1 MVAWFFRLIVRYP
14 ILNILVATLLVGSLG
29 VYAPQLRVDAS
40 SHTLM
45 LEDDADLR
53 FSADMSERY
62 GSPEFLVIAFTPNE
76 PLLSPKTR
84 ETINKLSGE
93 LESLARI
100 DTVTSMLNVPLLQS
114 PVRPIKELV
123 KAVPTLQTDSL
134 DPELV
139 KEEFLTSPLYKGSLV
154 SEDFTTTALLL
165 NLAPD
170 KRYRDLHKQRQ
181 ELLDLESLNP
191 IQAQL
196 LKNLEETLRAH
207 RDTQREIE
215 HQSIKQIRA
224 IMDDYHDEGTLYL
237 GGVSMIV
244 DDMIT
249 YIKHDVLFYGITLF
263 ALLSVALLLIFRQIR
278 WVALPA
284 LVCLYSVTATTGVL
298 GYFKWEVTVISSNF
312 IALQLIITLSI
323 VIHLIVRYRELAGCY
338 TKTNQK
344 RLVYA
349 TLLSKA
355 TPSFFAIIT
364 TIAGFGSLVLSNI
377 KPVMALG
384 WMMSVGI
391 GISLVLGFVL
401 FGGIL
406 ALLPKFK
413 PHFYFETHVPLAH
426 WCSQLVKI
434 HGRKILAVSAGVFVL
449 GISGAMQLEVENS
462 FIDYFKSST
471 EIYKGMTVVDKKLGG
486 TTPLDV
492 IVTFDA
498 KEDVTTEEIDPFE
511 AEFAQTKNEAQYW
524 FSAAKMKTILEIHEY
539 LEAQEAIGSTQSIG
553 TLLKIGKILN
563 SNRDLGS
570 FEMALLYNEL
580 PVKFRNLIMNPY
592 VSIENN
598 QVRFATRIVD
608 SMEGLRRNAMLEKI
622 DNDLKTLLQNKEAT
636 HRLSSLM
643 VLYNNLLQSLFDSQI
658 RTLGFVVLLL
668 GGMFWLLFQNLKVAF
683 IALASNIVPMSVVFG
698 FMGWI
703 GLPLDMMTIT
713 IAAISIG
720 IGVDDT
726 IHYLHRFREE
736 LAHDGDYVAA
746 MTRAHKSI
754 GYAMYY
760 TSFVVILGFSI
771 LVVSNFIPTIYF
783 GLLTVLVMAM
793 VLLGALLLLPQLLLR
808 FQPWK

>member
-1 MVAWFFRLIVRYP
+1 MVAWFFRF
-14 ILNILVATLLVGSLG
+14 ILRHPTLSVLTVTVIVGSL
-29 VYAPQLRVDAS
+29 AIFIPQLRVDAS
-40 SHTLM
+40 SHTLI
-45 LEDDADLR
+45 LDDDADLR

-62 GSPEFLVIAFTPNE
+62 GSPDYLVIAFIPNE
-76 PLLSPKTR
+76 PLLSDKTR
-84 ETINKLSGE
+84 ETIGKLSHD
-93 LESLARI
+93 LEGLARI
-100 DTVTSMLNVPLLQS
+100 ESVTSMLNVPLLQS
-114 PVRPIKELV
+114 PIRPIKELV
-123 KAVPTLQTDSL
+123 KAVPTLQSDTL
-134 DPELV
+134 DTELV
-139 KEEFLTSPLYKGSLV
+139 KEEFLNSPLYKGSLV

-165 NLAPD
+165 NLVPD
-170 KRYRDLHKQRQ
+170 KRYRDLLRQKQK
-181 ELLDLESLNP
+181 LLDTSSLTREQARELEN
-191 IQAQL
+191 IEQD
-196 LKNLEETLRAH
+196 LRAH

-224 IMDDYHDEGTLYL
+224 IMDDYRSQGVLYL
-237 GGVSMIV
+237 GGVSMIA
-244 DDMIT
+244 DDMIS
-249 YIKHDVLFYGITLF
+249 YIKHDVFFYGVTLF
-263 ALLSVALLLIFRQIR
+263 VLLSIALLGIFRQAR

-284 LVCLYSVTATTGVL
+284 IISLYSVIASTGVL
-298 GYFKWEVTVISSNF
+298 GYFGWEVTVISSNF

-323 VIHLIVRYRELAGCY
+323 IIHLIVRYRELAGSY
-338 TKTNQK
+338 TRTNQK

-391 GISLVLGFVL
+391 GISLVLSFVL
-401 FGGIL
+401 FGGL
-406 ALLPKFK
+406 LSLLPKK
-413 PHFYFETHVPLAH
+413 RPQFYFEKHIPLAR
-426 WCSQLVKI
+426 WCSQAVKN
-434 HGRKILAVSAGVFVL
+434 HGKKILTVSFGVFII
-449 GISGAMQLEVENS
+449 GISGALRLEVENS

-471 EIYKGMTVVDKKLGG
+471 EIYQGMAVIDKNLGG

-492 IVTFDA
+492 IVTF
-498 KEDVTTEEIDPFE
+498 EEEATLEPEEADPFE
-511 AEFAQTKNEAQYW
+511 AEFAQTKDEAQYW
-524 FSAAKMKTILEIHEY
+524 FSAAKMSTILKVHEY
-539 LEAQEAIGSTQSIG
+539 LESKDAIGSVQSIG
-553 TLLKIGKILN
+553 TLLQIGKILN
-563 SNRDLGS
+563 NDRSLGS

-580 PVKFRNLIMNPY
+580 PEKFRNLILNPY
-592 VSIENN
+592 VSIEHN
-598 QVRFATRIVD
+598 QVRFATRIKD
-608 SMEGLRRNAMLEKI
+608 SMEGLRRDALLKEI
-622 DNDLKTLLQNKEAT
+622 DNDLKMMLEDNDAT

-668 GGMFWLLFQNLKVAF
+668 GGMFWLLFQNLKVAI
-683 IALASNIVPMSVVFG
+683 IALVANIIPMSALFG
-698 FMGWI
+698 FMGWV

-736 LAHDGDYVAA
+736 LAHDGDYVGA
-746 MTRAHKSI
+746 MTRAHQSI

-760 TSFVVILGFSI
+760 TSFVVMLGFSV

-783 GLLTVLVMAM
+783 GLLTLFVMAM

-808 FQPWK
+808 FKPWK

>member
-1 MVAWFFRLIVRYP
+1 
-14 ILNILVATLLVGSLG
+14 
-29 VYAPQLRVDAS
+29 
-40 SHTLM
+40 
-45 LEDDADLR
+45 
-53 FSADMSERY
+53 
-62 GSPEFLVIAFTPNE
+62 
-76 PLLSPKTR
+76 
-84 ETINKLSGE
+84 
-93 LESLARI
+93 
-100 DTVTSMLNVPLLQS
+100 LLQS

-123 KAVPTLQTDSL
+123 KSIPTLQSNAPNL
-134 DPELV
+134 EYV
-139 KEEFLTSPLYKGSLV
+139 KEEFLKSPLYKGSLV

-165 NLAPD
+165 NLVPD
-170 KRYRDLHKQRQ
+170 KRYRDLMQQ
-181 ELLDLESLNP
+181 QQTLLDIESPTPKQVQDLDT
-191 IQAQL
+191 
-196 LKNLEETLRAH
+196 LKQTLQAH
-207 RDTQREIE
+207 RETQREIE

-224 IMDDYHDEGTLYL
+224 IISDYANEGTLYL
-237 GGVSMIV
+237 GGVSMIA

-249 YIKHDVLFYGITLF
+249 YIKHDVLFYGVTLF
-263 ALLSVALLLIFRQIR
+263 LLLSIALFAIFRQAR

-284 LVCLYSVTATTGVL
+284 LVCLYSVIATTGVL
-298 GYFKWEVTVISSNF
+298 GYFGWEVTVISSNF

-323 VIHLIVRYRELAGCY
+323 VIHLIVRYRELAGSY

-401 FGGIL
+401 FGGLL
-406 ALLPKFK
+406 ALLPKK
-413 PHFYFETHVPLAH
+413 RPYFYFEKKIPLAY
-426 WCSQLVKI
+426 WCSKIVKN
-434 HGRKILAVSAGVFVL
+434 HGRKILVTSVMVFVI
-449 GISGAMQLEVENS
+449 GISGAMRLEVENS

-471 EIYKGMTVVDKKLGG
+471 EIYKGMAVIDKKLGG

-492 IVTFDA
+492 IITFKDEPIPEPA
-498 KEDVTTEEIDPFE
+498 EIDPFE
-511 AEFAQTKNEAQYW
+511 AEFAQTQDEAQYW
-524 FSAAKMKTILEIHEY
+524 FSAAKMSTILKAHDY
-539 LEAQEAIGSTQSIG
+539 LESQEAIGSVQSIG

-563 SNRDLGS
+563 NDRSLGS

-580 PVKFRNLIMNPY
+580 PKEFRNLILDPY
-592 VSIENN
+592 VSIEHN
-598 QVRFATRIVD
+598 QVRFATRIMD
-608 SMEGLRRNAMLEKI
+608 SMEGLRRDALLKTINNDLHVMLENT
-622 DNDLKTLLQNKEAT
+622 DAT

-658 RTLGFVVLLL
+658 RTLGFVILLL
-668 GGMFWLLFQNLKVAF
+668 GAMFWLLFQNHKVAI
-683 IALASNIVPMSVVFG
+683 IALAANIVPMSVVFG
-698 FMGWI
+698 FMGWV

-736 LAHDGDYVAA
+736 LAHDGDYIAA

-760 TSFVVILGFSI
+760 TSFVVMLGFSI

-793 VLLGALLLLPQLLLR
+793 ALLGALLLLPQLLLR